1 MEEINK
7 LNTSICDLSYQ
18 EGLEEII
25 KNLKTINID
34 TFAMND
40 TSQARYVGQKEMLK
54 LIIKYL
60 ERCL

>member
-40 TSQARYVGQKEMLK
+40 TSQARYV
-54 LIIKYL
+54 
-60 ERCL
+60 

>member
-25 KNLKTINID
+25 KNLGTIPTIL
-34 TFAMND
+34 
-40 TSQARYVGQKEMLK
+40 TSIAAVKSFQNAGELLNTPSYALLQL
-54 LIIKYL
+54 
-60 ERCL
+60 CA

>member
-7 LNTSICDLSYQ
+7 LSTSICDLSYQ

-40 TSQARYVGQKEMLK
+40 TTLARLAGQEEMLQ